1 MNKNNQKGGIMVQA
15 SILAAASIIV
25 RIIGILY
32 RSPLTAI
39 IGDEGNG
46 YYGFAYNIYAIVLM
60 VSSYSIPQAISKLM
74 AQKMAMGEYK
84 NAQRVFRCTMA
95 YAVVTGT
102 LFSILVFFGA
112 RFLVPPSAVPVLRM
126 FAPTIFFFAILG
138 VLRGYFQADQNM
150 APTSVSQILEQIANA
165 VVSIGAAWL
174 FMNYLAGSDRH
185 VQAVYGAMGSALGTG
200 SGVIVA
206 LIFMTFLYLRSRK
219 GFHERISCDKTVR
232 LTPWPLILR
241 DTILVITPFIL
252 SGFILNLTTTVN
264 QTIYFNIM
272 MGVKGMVEREVST
285 AYGIFSNK
293 AVVIS
298 NIPISIATALATAV
312 IPNISAAYAV
322 FDLDETRR
330 RVITAIRFVLVVS
343 VPCAAGLFIL
353 AKPVTMLLFPQ
364 WESLDLA
371 ARLLAML
378 SVTVI
383 LYSVSTITNAA
394 LQSIGRMS
402 MPLVSA
408 GIALIGQTVILVLLL
423 FFTGMGIYS
432 LVAVSIIY
440 SGLIFALNQFFL
452 RRYLDPRADLVNIL
466 GKPCLAALVM
476 SIVCRLVYAVIMIL
490 CGRLGLGR
498 YMSNLAGLVPS
509 ILCAVII
516 YFFVLIRIG
525 TLSEEDILNF
535 PRGALLLK
543 TFKKL
548 RWLKQA

>member
-1 MNKNNQKGGIMVQA
+1 MNDNNQKGGIMVQA

-74 AQKMAMGEYK
+74 AQKMAMGEYR

-95 YAVVTGT
+95 YAVAVGA
-102 LFSILVFFGA
+102 LSSILLFFGA
-112 RFLVPPSAVPVLRM
+112 GLLVPPSTVPVLRM

-174 FMNYLAGSDRH
+174 FMHLLAGDDPH
-185 VQAVYGAMGSALGTG
+185 EQAVYGAMGSALGTG
-200 SGVIVA
+200 SGVIAA
-206 LIFMTFLYLRSRK
+206 LIFMSLLYFASRK
-219 GFHERISCDKTVR
+219 RFRRRIRHDRTGK
-232 LTPWPLILR
+232 LDPWPGILR
-241 DTILVITPFIL
+241 DTVLVITPFIL

-264 QTIYFNIM
+264 QTIYSNVMIGM
-272 MGVKGMVEREVST
+272 KGMDEIEIST

-322 FDLDETRR
+322 FDLEETRR
-330 RVITAIRFVLVVS
+330 RVIAAIRFVLVVS
-343 VPCAAGLFIL
+343 VPCAAGLCVL

-364 WESLDLA
+364 WSSLDQA
-371 ARLLAML
+371 SRLLAML
-378 SVTVI
+378 SVTVV

-408 GIALIGQTVILVLLL
+408 GIALIGQTIILVILLL
-423 FFTGMGIYS
+423 TTDMGVYA
-432 LVAVSIIY
+432 LVVVSIIY
-440 SGLIFALNQFFL
+440 SGMIFALNQFFL
-452 RRYLDPRADLVNIL
+452 RRYLDPRADLINVL

-476 SIVCRLVYAVIMIL
+476 SITCRLVYSLIMIF
-490 CGRLGLGR
+490 CEAMGLGR
-498 YMSNLAGLVPS
+498 YSSNLVCLVPS
-509 ILCAVII
+509 ILAAVVM

-525 TLSEEDILNF
+525 TLSREDILNF
-535 PRGALLLK
+535 PKGKLLLK
-543 TFKKL
+543 TFRRL
-548 RWLKQA
+548 GWMR

>member
-1 MNKNNQKGGIMVQA
+1 MNENNQKGGIMVQA
-15 SILAAASIIV
+15 SILASASIIV

-74 AQKMAMGEYK
+74 AQKMAIGEYR
-84 NAQRVFRCTMA
+84 NAQRIFRCTLA
-95 YAVVTGT
+95 YAVVVGV
-102 LFSILVFFGA
+102 LSSILLFFGA
-112 RFLVPPSAVPVLRM
+112 GLLVPPSAVPVLRM

-150 APTSVSQILEQIANA
+150 TPTSVSQILEQIANA

-174 FMNYLAGSDRH
+174 FINYLAGSDPH
-185 VQAVYGAMGSALGTG
+185 NQAVYGAMGSALGTG
-200 SGVIVA
+200 SGVFAA
-206 LIFMTFLYLRSRK
+206 LIFMSVLYFASRK
-219 GFHERISCDKTVR
+219 RFRRRIRHDRTRR
-232 LTPWPLILR
+232 LDPWPVILR

-264 QTIYFNIM
+264 QTIYYNIM
-272 MGVKGMVEREVST
+272 AGVKGMDEFEMST

-298 NIPISIATALATAV
+298 NIPISIATAMATAV
-312 IPNISAAYAV
+312 IPNISAAYAM
-322 FDLDETRR
+322 FDLEETRR
-330 RVITAIRFVLVVS
+330 RFITAVRFVLVVA
-343 VPCAAGLFIL
+343 VPCAAGLCVL

-364 WESLDLA
+364 WDSLDLA
-371 ARLLAML
+371 SRLLAML
-378 SVTVI
+378 SVTVV

-408 GIALIGQTVILVLLL
+408 GIALIAQTVILVLLL
-423 FFTGMGIYS
+423 FFTDLGVYA

-440 SGLIFALNQFFL
+440 SGMIFALNQFFL
-452 RRYLDPRADLVNIL
+452 QRYLDPRADLVNVL

-476 SIVCRLVYAVIMIL
+476 SIACRLVYSLIMVL
-490 CGRLGLGR
+490 CGALGLGR
-498 YMSNLAGLVPS
+498 YSSNLICLAPS
-509 ILCAVII
+509 ILIAVIV

-525 TLSEEDILNF
+525 TLSREDILNF
-535 PRGALLLK
+535 PRGRLLLK
-543 TFKKL
+543 TFRRLGWMK
-548 RWLKQA
+548 

>member
-1 MNKNNQKGGIMVQA
+1 MNDNNKKGGILVQA
-15 SILAAASIIV
+15 GILAAASMVV

-32 RSPLTAI
+32 RAPLTAI

-74 AQKMAMGEYK
+74 AQKMAMGEYR
-84 NAQRVFRCTMA
+84 NAQRVFRCTMT
-95 YAVVTGT
+95 YAVAVGT
-102 LFSILVFFGA
+102 LSSILLYFGA
-112 RFLVPPSAVPVLRM
+112 GALVPPSAVPVLRM

-174 FMNYLAGSDRH
+174 FMHLLAGEDPH
-185 VQAVYGAMGSALGTG
+185 QQAVYGAMGSALGTG
-200 SGVIVA
+200 SGVLAA
-206 LIFMTFLYLRSRK
+206 LIFMALLYFKSRRRFRRRIRSDRT
-219 GFHERISCDKTVR
+219 GR
-232 LTPWPLILR
+232 LDPWSVILKN
-241 DTILVITPFIL
+241 TILVITPFIL

-264 QTIYFNIM
+264 QTIYSNIM
-272 MGVKGMVEREVST
+272 TGMKGMDEKVMST

-322 FDLDETRR
+322 YDLQETRR
-330 RVITAIRFVLVVS
+330 RVITAIRFVLVVAI
-343 VPCAAGLFIL
+343 PCAAGLLVL

-364 WESLDLA
+364 WDSLDLA
-371 ARLLAML
+371 SRLLAML

-408 GIALIGQTVILVLLL
+408 GIALFVQTLILVVLLM
-423 FFTGMGIYS
+423 FTSLGIYA
-432 LVAVSIIY
+432 LVAVSILY

-476 SIVCRLVYAVIMIL
+476 SIACRLTYALFTIL
-490 CGRLGLGR
+490 CDVMGLGR
-498 YMSNLAGLVPS
+498 YMSNLVCLVPS
-509 ILCAVII
+509 MMVAVVV

-525 TLSEEDILNF
+525 TLSRKDILSF
-535 PRGALLLK
+535 PRGKTLLR
-543 TFKKL
+543 TFRRLGWL
-548 RWLKQA
+548 R

>member
-1 MNKNNQKGGIMVQA
+1 MNENNQKGGIMVQA

-84 NAQRVFRCTMA
+84 NARRVFRCTMA
-95 YAVVTGT
+95 YAVAAGT
-102 LFSILVFFGA
+102 LSSILLYFGA
-112 RFLVPPSAVPVLRM
+112 GLLVPPSAVPVLRM

-165 VVSIGAAWL
+165 VVSIGAAWF
-174 FMNYLAGSDRH
+174 FMNYLAGSDPH

-200 SGVIVA
+200 SGVVAA
-206 LIFMTFLYLRSRK
+206 LIFMSVLYFRSRA
-219 GFHERISCDKTVR
+219 GFQKRLKADRTGR

-264 QTIYFNIM
+264 QTIYTNIM
-272 MGVKGMVEREVST
+272 IGLKGMEEVEVSK

-322 FDLDETRR
+322 FDLEETRR
-330 RVITAIRFVLVVS
+330 RVIAAIRFVLVVS
-343 VPCAAGLFIL
+343 VPCAAGLFVL

-408 GIALIGQTVILVLLL
+408 GIALIGQTFILVLLL
-423 FFTGMGIYS
+423 LFTGMGIYS

-452 RRYLDPRADLVNIL
+452 RRYLDPRADLVNVL
-466 GKPCLAALVM
+466 GKPCLAAFVM
-476 SIVCRLVYAVIMIL
+476 SIACRISFALIGLL
-490 CGRLGLGR
+490 CGVLGFGR
-498 YMSNLAGLVPS
+498 YLTNLVCLAPS
-509 ILCAVII
+509 ILIAVIV

-535 PRGALLLK
+535 PRGRLLLK
-543 TFKKL
+543 TFRRL
-548 RWLKQA
+548 RWLKE